1 MAIPG
6 PVPKAPGKRAHKG
19 GAAAPL
25 RVVEAAPSHAPDLPE
40 HLEER
45 VYDESTGGFRTVEFE
60 WPEITRQWWQM
71 WIDSPLSDEFTE
83 VDWSEL
89 LITARI
95 HAKFWTGDHKVA
107 AELRQRTNQFGAT
120 PEARAKLRITFAQA
134 DNAEETREV
143 KASSRDRAKG
153 RRLKGA

>member
-1 MAIPG
+1 MAISG
-6 PVPKAPGKRAHKG
+6 PVPKSPERRAHKG
-19 GAAAPL
+19 SAPTPL
-25 RVVEAAPSHAPDLPE
+25 RVVSAHPTAAPELPDDV
-40 HLEER
+40 EER
-45 VYDESTGGFRTVEFE
+45 VYDESTGGFHFVRFE

-71 WIDSPLSDEFTE
+71 WVESPLSDDFTA

-95 HAKFWTGDHKVA
+95 HAKFWLGDHKVA

-134 DNAEETREV
+134 DDAEETREV

-153 RRLKGA
+153 RKLKGS